1 MSHPRLRIAMLSVHS
16 CPLGQLGGRDSGGM
30 NVYIR
35 ELARALGE
43 RGHSVDV
50 YTRAHN
56 PRDGQI
62 YQLGPN
68 ARLIHIKAGRVEDM
82 GKLVQ
87 YRHLADFAGNLEDF
101 RRSHQLQYDLIH
113 SHYWLSGQ
121 VGRWL
126 GELWQVPDIA
136 MFHTLGAVKNR
147 LGLGLDETET
157 RLKTERQLARDCH
170 RIIAAT
176 EGEKQ
181 DLIYYYR
188 APAETISV
196 IPCGVNLGLFGNIN
210 KQGAREEL
218 GLDGDRVVLFV
229 GRIEP
234 LKGIDRLLK
243 AMAILG
249 RRPGLKLLVIG
260 GDEHSRGELK
270 KLRLL
275 ARELAI
281 EDSVSFL
288 GSVPQ
293 PRLPLFYSAADVCV
307 VPSYY
312 ETFGLVAL
320 ESLACGTPVVA
331 TRVGA
336 AGDIIRQGETGYLVA
351 DNTPH
356 KLAQMIDRLLGR
368 RVPGT
373 MSARAIRDS
382 VRRFDWTSI
391 AKAIIKEY
399 RAVVGDHASV
409 S

>member
-1 MSHPRLRIAMLSVHS
+1 
-16 CPLGQLGGRDSGGM
+16 
-30 NVYIR
+30 
-35 ELARALGE
+35 
-43 RGHSVDV
+43 
-50 YTRAHN
+50 
-56 PRDGQI
+56 
-62 YQLGPN
+62 
-68 ARLIHIKAGRVEDM
+68 
-82 GKLVQ
+82 
-87 YRHLADFAGNLEDF
+87 
-101 RRSHQLQYDLIH
+101 
-113 SHYWLSGQ
+113 
-121 VGRWL
+121 
-126 GELWQVPDIA
+126 
-136 MFHTLGAVKNR
+136 
-147 LGLGLDETET
+147 
-157 RLKTERQLARDCH
+157 
-170 RIIAAT
+170 
-176 EGEKQ
+176 
-181 DLIYYYR
+181 
-188 APAETISV
+188 
-196 IPCGVNLGLFGNIN
+196 
-210 KQGAREEL
+210 
-218 GLDGDRVVLFV
+218 
-229 GRIEP
+229 
-234 LKGIDRLLK
+234 
-243 AMAILG
+243 MAILG

-260 GDEHSRGELK
+260 GDGHSRGELK

-351 DNTPH
+351 DNTPRR
-356 KLAQMIDRLLGR
+356 LAQMIDRLLGR

-382 VRRFDWTSI
+382 VRQFDWTSI